1 MPYIFIFL
9 KLLIFKIVTHAMF
22 NLKPLQNLISPSKS
36 SNVFNTKTKIV
47 LFILSATIFMLYLSS
62 FSVYQGQTALVF
74 SMGELIETT
83 QKTGLHF
90 KLPTPLASVAKIDRR
105 IQTLNTASDVTIKT
119 LDQKNIVIDSFI
131 QWRIFNP
138 KIFYLRFKGNTA
150 DAEQLIATTVRD
162 AMNPVLSQRN
172 LKAIMADD
180 PDAISTD
187 IRRIIYAKLIDIGL
201 EVVDVRLKHIGFVP
215 EIMDSIFDRM
225 KSDQSNAIKQ
235 QQIQGETTSETIR
248 LQAKGESDKIIAE
261 AYQVS
266 QTIKGEGDAAASTIY
281 ADAVGNNTE
290 FYNFYRSLEAYR
302 ATLALSLIHI

>member
-1 MPYIFIFL
+1 
-9 KLLIFKIVTHAMF
+9 MF
-22 NLKPLQNLISPSKS
+22 NLKSLQNLIKTSKNANS
-36 SNVFNTKTKIV
+36 SNTKIPLLV
-47 LFILSATIFMLYLSS
+47 LVAVAFVLYLSS

-74 SMGELIETT
+74 SMGEPIETT
-83 QKTGLHF
+83 QQTGLHF
-90 KLPTPLASVAKIDRR
+90 KLPTPLASVTKIDRR
-105 IQTLNTASDVTIKT
+105 IQILTIPNDITIKT
-119 LDQKNIVIDSFI
+119 LDQKSVVIDSFI

-162 AMNPVLSQRN
+162 AMNPVLSQRT

-180 PDAISTD
+180 RDAISTD
-187 IRRIIYAKLIDIGL
+187 IRRVIYAKLIDIGL

-215 EIMDSIFDRM
+215 EIIDNVFERM
-225 KSDQSNAIKQ
+225 KSEQSNAVKQ
-235 QQIQGETTSETIR
+235 QQIQGEIASETIR
-248 LQAKGESDKIIAE
+248 LQAKGESDKITAE

-266 QTIKGEGDAAASTIY
+266 QTIKGEGDAAASAIY

-302 ATLALSLIHI
+302 TTLASKQNLLVLDSSSEFFKYFRSPSGK

>member
-1 MPYIFIFL
+1 
-9 KLLIFKIVTHAMF
+9 MF
-22 NLKPLQNLISPSKS
+22 NLKSPKNLIKTSKNAS
-36 SNVFNTKTKIV
+36 IFNTKIPLLVLSTVAFIV
-47 LFILSATIFMLYLSS
+47 YLSS
-62 FSVYQGQTALVF
+62 FSVYQGQTALIF

-90 KLPTPLASVAKIDRR
+90 KLPTPLASVVKIDRR
-105 IQTLNTASDVTIKT
+105 IQILNIPSGVTIKT
-119 LDQKNIVIDSFI
+119 SDPKNVVVDSFI

-138 KIFYLRFKGNTA
+138 KVFYLRFKGKAA
-150 DAEQLIATTVRD
+150 DAEQLIVTTVRD
-162 AMNPVLSQRN
+162 AMNPVLSQRT

-180 PDAISTD
+180 HDAISTD
-187 IRRIIYAKLIDIGL
+187 IRRLIYAKLIDTGL

-215 EIMDSIFDRM
+215 EIVDSVFERM

-235 QQIQGETTSETIR
+235 QQIQGETASETIR

-266 QTIKGEGDAAASTIY
+266 QTIKGEGDAAASAVY

-302 ATLALSLIHI
+302 ATFANKQDLLILDSSSEFFKYFRSPSGK